1 MPRLRF
7 EVWGLIGLSLDF
19 LLVVAAP
26 VVLDPC
32 GGMPSGS
39 ERTACA
45 MGGGLFFAMVIGG
58 AFIVWL
64 LGSIVLLI
72 SWIVRRHP
80 R

>member
-1 MPRLRF
+1 MPRWRF
-7 EVWGLIGLSLDF
+7 EAWGLIGLGVGF

-26 VVLDPC
+26 YVLDPC
-32 GGMPSGS
+32 GGMPYGS

-45 MGGGLFFAMVIGG
+45 MGGGLFFAMIIGG

-64 LGSIVLLI
+64 VGSIVLLV
-72 SWIVRRHP
+72 SWLVRRHL